1 MSYLSELRKI
11 VGHRPLLSAGATVL
25 VIKDGKILLNL
36 RSDTET
42 WGVPGGA
49 LELGESLEETA
60 YRELK
65 EETGLCFFPYEGGDE
80 AFRRPVFL
88 GAGMTDETSTTVFGF
103 ADGSISDGYK
113 EDTESIEVLL
123 VDKEEAKRILRQE
136 RVSLRAAFLLMQ
148 FLSAKKEEPFA
159 FLDVEEK

>member
-65 EETGLCFFPYEGGDE
+65 EETGLSAERMTLLTVLSGKDFYFEYPNGD
-80 AFRRPVFL
+80 
-88 GAGMTDETSTTVFGF
+88 
-103 ADGSISDGYK
+103 
-113 EDTESIEVLL
+113 
-123 VDKEEAKRILRQE
+123 ILYSV
-136 RVSLRAAFLLMQ
+136 VSLFLAENASGELEITDGESLRLQYFDFNDLPNLESRAKVILDWL
-148 FLSAKKEEPFA
+148 KENYPD
-159 FLDVEEK
+159 LCR